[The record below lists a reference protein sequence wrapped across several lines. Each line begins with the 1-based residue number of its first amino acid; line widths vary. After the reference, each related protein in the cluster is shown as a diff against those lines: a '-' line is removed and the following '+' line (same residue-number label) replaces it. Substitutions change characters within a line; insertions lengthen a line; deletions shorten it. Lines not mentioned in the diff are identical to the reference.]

1 MRTVYLIFTLVFLLA
16 GCATEEERIDR
27 KAEKLHGEMLTVDT
41 HCDTPMRLARGGF
54 DPGVRNDNGC
64 VDFPRMKEGGL
75 DAMFFAIFIGQ
86 GPRTAEAYEIE
97 HRNTVRTFD
106 SVKVNVERNSNLAGI
121 ALTREDAL
129 KLKAEGKAAVFMG
142 IENGYPVGTDLSRI
156 KQYYDL
162 GARYITL
169 CHSSNNDIC
178 DSSTDK
184 DGPEHGGLSPLGEE
198 VVREMNRVGMLV
210 DVSHASDES
219 FYDVLGISKA
229 PIIASHSSAR
239 ALCESPRNLDDD
251 MLLALKKN
259 GGVIQICL
267 LSDYLKQ
274 PEPNPEFDEK
284 VKELREKWSS
294 NTEEMTD
301 EMREQRWREFSELK
315 NKYVRLATVTDA
327 VNHIQHVVDIIGI
340 DHVGIGSDFDGG
352 GGIEGCRD
360 VSTINNITKEL
371 IRRGYSREDIAK
383 IWGGN
388 FFRVMGQA
396 QALAQ

>member
-1 MRTVYLIFTLVFLLA
+1 MIFTLVFLLA

>member
-1 MRTVYLIFTLVFLLA
+1 MIFTLVFLLA

-162 GARYITL
+162 GVRYITL